1 MVMSKLLRLL
11 VVPYDYSLDRLPMK
25 ALLSLLPRAVRSF
38 ALDRLRVASTAN
50 LAVVGGDSGV
60 QQVHMSMDAAVSSL
74 SPAASSLSS
83 LASLKKKSSKSSFRA
98 SMQSLENLS
107 SGVIN
112 LEDATAAPNR
122 PHRPL
127 DDDDYDGAPKDG
139 EEDELLSGAMTMDFG
154 LPLNDFIDEV
164 MEGSMCSDEVDM
176 DDMFDELEQS
186 SEEGDGQGECVD
198 ELSSLPEHSTSIPR
212 CYFAAVTVDS
222 STAAAAAAAGSKDG
236 HAVGAA
242 FHYRDAI
249 RLSHSSSAHVDAA
262 VSGMEQEDDDDAP
275 IVSAGEEEVA
285 VPVHYIGPFCFSNSS
300 FHWVPF
306 ATTDKE
312 QYHCLQRAYYC
323 LMSIDITSP
332 DDQRSHSFS
341 AAVLD
346 GFYVHKPIRDDM
358 TLSIFVD
365 PVHEPVHHRNPPLKC
380 MVVDP
385 LRQEVIN
392 WVSSAAT
399 NFGLRAELSL
409 YLRRELGAAFGGP
422 SQGWDASDFRLSAR
436 DCSPHSMSV
445 YVELQVRTGS
455 RLAAAGPS
463 LFGMAPLLKCARRAF
478 DHCVLRS
485 IKKHFSLLRYRC
497 EDMHLNCDM
506 PLALLRLDG
515 ETTRLASD
523 SLVLSSSHSISSCLR
538 FRCPVSSEAIAD
550 DVLHAHRRCDKV
562 RAVRFVRDA
571 VVRLLDALGL
581 PAWTSDLCCHRCF
594 FQAELSLSERGD
606 EDTSVE
612 DTWLLLVV
620 TSPVLLT
627 SSECAS
633 LQWIVDGSEVVAQ
646 NNKHLLLL
654 LGNQYKDSSSSE
666 AIDPLVQSMGTLV
679 ALSYLSYLL
688 LTA

>member
-1 MVMSKLLRLL
+1 
-11 VVPYDYSLDRLPMK
+11 
-25 ALLSLLPRAVRSF
+25 
-38 ALDRLRVASTAN
+38 
-50 LAVVGGDSGV
+50 
-60 QQVHMSMDAAVSSL
+60 
-74 SPAASSLSS
+74 
-83 LASLKKKSSKSSFRA
+83 
-98 SMQSLENLS
+98 MQSLENLS
-107 SGVIN
+107 SGVAN
-112 LEDATAAPNR
+112 LEDPSAAPNW

-127 DDDDYDGAPKDG
+127 DDDDDDDGAPKVG

-164 MEGSMCSDEVDM
+164 MEGSMCSDEVDI
-176 DDMFDELEQS
+176 DEMFDELEQS
-186 SEEGDGQGECVD
+186 SEEGEGQGQWVD
-198 ELSSLPEHSTSIPR
+198 ELSLLPEHSITIPR
-212 CYFAAVTVDS
+212 CYLAAVTVDS
-222 STAAAAAAAGSKDG
+222 STAAAAAVAAGTKEG
-236 HAVGAA
+236 HAAGAA
-242 FHYRDAI
+242 FHYRDAV
-249 RLSHSSSAHVDAA
+249 RLTLSSSAA
-262 VSGMEQEDDDDAP
+262 VSGREEDDDDDAGDDDDAP
-275 IVSAGEEEVA
+275 IVSDGEEEVA
-285 VPVHYIGPFCFSNSS
+285 VPVHYIGPFCFSNNS

-312 QYHCLQRAYYC
+312 QYHCLQRAYNH
-323 LMSIDITSP
+323 LMRIDITST
-332 DDQRSHSFS
+332 DDPQSHSAS

-365 PVHEPVHHRNPPLKC
+365 QPVHDPVHHRRPPLNC
-380 MVVDP
+380 MAVVP
-385 LRQEVIN
+385 LRQEVVN

-409 YLRRELGAAFGGP
+409 YLQRELGPAFGGA
-422 SQGWDASDFRLSAR
+422 SQGWDASDFHLSAR
-436 DCSPHSMSV
+436 DCSPHAMGV
-445 YVELQVRTGS
+445 YVELQVRISS
-455 RLAAAGPS
+455 RLAATGPS
-463 LFGMAPLLKCARRAF
+463 LFGIMPLLRCARRAF

-515 ETTRLASD
+515 EATRLVSD
-523 SLVLSSSHSISSCLR
+523 SLVLSSSHSVSSCLR
-538 FRCPVSSEAIAD
+538 FRCPVSSEASAD

-562 RAVRFVRDA
+562 RAVRFVSDA

-594 FQAELSLSERGD
+594 FQAELTFSERGD
-606 EDTSVE
+606 EDNSAE
-612 DTWLLLVV
+612 DTWLQLVV

-627 SSECAS
+627 SSECSS
-633 LQWIVDGSEVVAQ
+633 LQWIVDGSEVVAH

-679 ALSYLSYLL
+679 AVSYLSYLL